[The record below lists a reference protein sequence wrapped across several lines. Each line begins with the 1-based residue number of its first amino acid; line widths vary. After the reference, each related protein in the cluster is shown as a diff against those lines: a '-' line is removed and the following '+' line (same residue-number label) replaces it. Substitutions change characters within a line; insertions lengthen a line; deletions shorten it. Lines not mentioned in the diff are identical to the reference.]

1 MTHYRLRNQGKSDIK
16 LGTEEEQPTLKPI
29 TETGTGSPYE
39 KKEKLSELIQK
50 LNDLFEG
57 ELTDADKIA
66 YVQHIVGKMIE
77 NKTLAKQAEQNSRDQ
92 FGLGDFRGV
101 FMDTVIGG
109 LDNYKSMASQ
119 VLGNKREGKAKVC

>member
-1 MTHYRLRNQGKSDIK
+1 MTHYAKNQGTSDIK

-39 KKEKLSELIQK
+39 KTKERLSELIQK

-66 YVQHIVGKMIE
+66 YVQHIVGKMME
-77 NKTLAKQAEQNSRDQ
+77 NKTLAKQAEQSLERPVRARRFQ
-92 FGLGDFRGV
+92 GRIHGHGDWRPGQ
-101 FMDTVIGG
+101 
-109 LDNYKSMASQ
+109 LQ
-119 VLGNKREGKAKVC
+119 VDGFTSVRQREGKAKVC